1 MRRPRIPKPLDLDY
15 RPARSVPGEMIVKLH
30 NSIGPNPRVVRIFL
44 AEKDLEIPLVNVDLM
59 GGENRREPYLSK
71 NPSGQ
76 LPCLE
81 LDDGSFLAEITAICE
96 YLEEKKPAPALIGTT
111 PEERAVT
118 RMWVRRIDLNI
129 IEPMANGFRYAEGLP
144 IFKNR
149 IRVIPHAADDL
160 KAIAREK
167 LAWLDGLMR
176 GPWIVGD
183 RFTLADILL
192 FAFLEFGAQVGQKLD
207 DKLLKLADWYGR
219 VAARE
224 SVAKS
229 K

>member
-1 MRRPRIPKPLDLDY
+1 M
-15 RPARSVPGEMIVKLH
+15 KLH
-30 NSIGPNPRVVRIFL
+30 NSIGPNPRAVRIFL
-44 AEKDLEIPLVNVDLM
+44 AEKGLAIPLVQVDLM

-71 NPSGQ
+71 NPAGQ

-81 LDDGSFLAEITAICE
+81 LDDGRFLSEITVICE
-96 YLEEKKPAPALIGTT
+96 YIEEKKPEPALIGRT
-111 PEERAVT
+111 PEERAMT

-129 IEPMANGFRYAEGLP
+129 VEPLANGFRYAEGLGL
-144 IFKNR
+144 FKTR
-149 IRVIPHAADDL
+149 IRTIPHAADDL
-160 KAIAREK
+160 KALAREK
-167 LAWLDGLMR
+167 LEWLEGLLR

-207 DKLLKLADWYGR
+207 AKLLKLNDWYGR

-224 SVAKS
+224 SVAKT

>member
-1 MRRPRIPKPLDLDY
+1 
-15 RPARSVPGEMIVKLH
+15 VKLH

-44 AEKDLEIPLVNVDLM
+44 AEKGLEVPLVPVDLM
-59 GGENRREPYLSK
+59 AGENRKEPYLSK
-71 NPSGQ
+71 NPAGQ

-81 LDDGSFLAEITAICE
+81 LDDGSFVSEITAICE
-96 YLEEKKPAPALIGTT
+96 YLEESKPEPALIGRT
-111 PEERAVT
+111 PEERAAT
-118 RMWVRRIDLNI
+118 RLWVRRIDLNI
-129 IEPMANGFRYAEGLP
+129 VEPMANGFRYAEGLGL
-144 IFKNR
+144 FKTR
-149 IRVIPHAADDL
+149 IRTIPHAADDL

-167 LAWLDGLMR
+167 LEWLDGVMR

-192 FAFLEFGAQVGQKLD
+192 FAFAEFGASVRQGID
-207 DKLLKLADWYGR
+207 PKLLKLSDWYAR